1 MRSRRSRARG
11 SMMLELVI
19 ASALSVMVV
28 ALLVAT
34 QLGALREYQRAL
46 NRNTASRSAYN
57 ALREIR
63 GLAQQSV
70 QASVGAGG
78 TQLTLLPPQRDANG
92 AIQLPIQPDAAN
104 PITLTVNF
112 ATGTLTL
119 TSGGNSRVLLTGVS
133 NRTPQGNTYSP
144 FTTRLYAPGAL
155 ALHVRLSVR
164 QGTGTASTTAW
175 FEETILLRNPTE
187 Q

>member
-1 MRSRRSRARG
+1 MRSKRRRARG

-19 ASALSVMVV
+19 ASALSVMVA

-46 NRNTASRSAYN
+46 NQNTASRSAYN

-63 GLAQQSV
+63 GIAQQAV

-78 TQLTLLPPQRDANG
+78 TQLTLLPPQRDASG
-92 AIQLPIQPDAAN
+92 AIRLPIQPDTVNAV
-104 PITLTVNF
+104 TLTVNF
-112 ATGTLTL
+112 AAGTLTL

-133 NRTPQGNTYSP
+133 NRTPQGDTYSP
-144 FTTRLYAPGAL
+144 FTTRQYAPGVL

-164 QGTGTASTTAW
+164 PGGGTTTTTAW

>member
-1 MRSRRSRARG
+1 MRSKRSRTRG

-28 ALLVAT
+28 ALLVVT
-34 QLGALREYQRAL
+34 QLGALRAYQRAL
-46 NRNTASRSAYN
+46 NQNTVNRGAYN

-92 AIQLPIQPDAAN
+92 AIRLPVQPDTAN
-104 PITLTVNF
+104 PLTLTVNF
-112 ATGTLTL
+112 AAGTLTL
-119 TSGGNSRVLLTGVS
+119 VSGGNSRVLLTGIS

-144 FTTRLYAPGAL
+144 FATRQYAPGVL

-164 QGTGTASTTAW
+164 QGTNTTATTAW
-175 FEETILLRNPTE
+175 FEETILLRNPTG